1 MIVWREAMSVGAP
14 ALDADHKRLIDLIN
28 MTEQW
33 IGQDN
38 WRQVSTITDELL
50 RYVDEHFRR
59 EEAVMAAT
67 KYPDIEAHKKGH
79 EALAFKAKLLHDKF
93 KAATLE
99 EDLKTCS
106 QVLIRVLTDWLVTH
120 ILKEDMKYKSCIPK
134 KAPPPPPPAPVMEM
148 YSGLPPKNDDEAER
162 KARREARNKDVEYE
176 LPPNLAHLLKRLEY
190 VVPELPPPA
199 AKFESFEKLCEAA
212 IGRRI
217 DKVLVFFQRH
227 NPALKRELPPFFLAS
242 PEFAEKFKAAVT
254 KFIFPTIW
262 ESRNIRMLATS
273 YEWAEDDTDSFWDH
287 VTKPLE
293 DSILQ
298 GWNSGWD
305 ELKLVETKKP
315 DGTKVWQV
323 KDNTK
328 ALREMLAPSTPEAY
342 DIPKIGNREIETL
355 RSLLDPKNDWWKR
368 LNHAWRIC
376 HDLYEQEKDPRIFQ
390 QKARE
395 GALRDNLL
403 GAFAKFPP
411 EWGDFLVLACHR
423 VFPRISSA
431 FLESFVCNFGTTEG
445 QRELHVPYTVRYLR
459 QVKEDPDIWLRERN
473 AEQEWQ
479 SQMKELSNYLAH
491 READEVEKRR

>member
-1 MIVWREAMSVGAP
+1 MIVWRDAMSVGAP

-38 WRQVSTITDELL
+38 WRQVGSVTDELL
-50 RYVDEHFRR
+50 TYVNDHFRR
-59 EEAVMAAT
+59 EEAVMAAV
-67 KYPDIEAHKKGH
+67 KFPDQENHRKGH
-79 EALAFKAKLLHDKF
+79 EALAHKARLLHEKF
-93 KAATLE
+93 KSATLE

-106 QVLIRVLTDWLVTH
+106 QVLIRVLTDWLLSH
-120 ILKEDMKYKSCIPK
+120 ILKEDMKYKPFIPK
-134 KAPPPPPPAPVMEM
+134 KAAPPPPPAPVVEM
-148 YSGLPPKNDDEAER
+148 YSGLPPKEDEEAR
-162 KARREARNKDVEYE
+162 KARWEARHKDVEYE
-176 LPPNLAHLLKRLEY
+176 LPPNLAHLLKRLDY
-190 VVPELPPPA
+190 VVPQLPAPA
-199 AKFESFEKLCEAA
+199 KGFESFERLCEAA

-227 NPALKRELPPFFLAS
+227 NPEVRRELPPFFLSS

-262 ESRNIRMLATS
+262 DSRNIRMLATS
-273 YEWAEDDTDSFWDH
+273 YEWAEDDSESFWEH

-298 GWNSGWD
+298 GWNTGWD
-305 ELKLVETKKP
+305 ELKLVETKKA
-315 DGTKVWQV
+315 DGTKVMQV

-328 ALREMLAPSTPEAY
+328 ALRDMLAPSTPEAY
-342 DIPKIGNREIETL
+342 DLPKIGNREIETL

-403 GAFAKFPP
+403 NAFAKFPP
-411 EWGDFLVLACHR
+411 EWGDFLVLACHQ
-423 VFPRISSA
+423 VFPRVSTV
-431 FLESFVCNFGTTEG
+431 FLESFVANFGTTEG

-459 QVKEDPDIWLRERN
+459 KVKENPDIWLRERHS
-473 AEQEWQ
+473 EQEWQ
-479 SQMKELSNYLAH
+479 TQMKELSNYLAN
-491 READEVEKRR
+491 REDEDSKKH